1 VSSQPRR
8 NGRRGESH
16 DDNLRRIRASLT
28 ALRARSGAGD
38 DDGAPPEPDLVC
50 MADVQPRA
58 VDWLFRPWLPRGE
71 MTLLDGDPGMAK
83 STLSLDLIARV
94 TRGWPMP
101 PAAVRSD
108 SGAIREPGRVVI
120 LSAEDDPHAVIRP
133 RLDAAGADCSRVFF
147 FPRVKQAGGAR
158 LPVLPDDLELL
169 ADYLAERRPAL
180 VVIDPLM
187 AYLAACYD
195 AHKDSDIRHCL
206 HRTVEAV
213 RTLGAA
219 LLVIRHLN
227 KLIQGSALY
236 RGGGSV
242 GIIGAARVG
251 WLAGRH
257 PDEPEVRVLA
267 QLKNNLAPV
276 PLALTYRLGPVGEV
290 ARVDWGEESDLAPDE
305 ILTHPSAGERG
316 RPAERLAAAE
326 VFLREVLADGPVGSD
341 ELERLAARRGVR
353 KRTLEA
359 ARQSLGVRAL
369 RIGSEWLCALPPDEA
384 GAELEIPE

>member
-28 ALRARSGAGD
+28 ALRARSGSGA

-71 MTLLDGDPGMAK
+71 MTLLDGDPGMGK
-83 STLSLDLIARV
+83 STLALDLIARV
-94 TRGWPMP
+94 SRGWAMP
-101 PAAVRSD
+101 PAPAGRT
-108 SGAIREPGRVVI
+108 GGEPGGVVI
-120 LSAEDDPHAVIRP
+120 LSAEDDAAAVIRP
-133 RLDAAGADCSRVFF
+133 RLDAAGADCGRVSF
-147 FPRVKQAGGAR
+147 FPRVKQNGGAR

-169 ADYLAERRPAL
+169 AEYLAERRPAL

-213 RTLGAA
+213 RALGAA

-257 PDEPEVRVLA
+257 PDEPDVRVLA

-305 ILTHPSAGERG
+305 ILGHGPAGGRG

-326 VFLREVLADGPVGSD
+326 AFLRETLSGGPVESD
-341 ELERLAARRGVR
+341 ELGRRADERGIRS
-353 KRTLEA
+353 RTLET
-359 ARQSLGVRAL
+359 ARRTLGVRAL
-369 RIGSEWLCALPPDEA
+369 RLDGAWFCTLPLEEA
-384 GAELEIPE
+384 EIPE